1 MPICRLF
8 SLSKIVFT
16 GLLIAGGPSALWAQT
31 AALSA
36 VPQRVASLNLCADQL
51 LLALAPERVASL
63 SPFARDPAMSYLAAE
78 AARHPANGG
87 HGETMIID
95 RPNLALTGP
104 YDGRARRE
112 LLAAHGVEAM
122 VLPPWRSLE
131 DGKSAIAKV
140 AARLGASARGD
151 ALNAEI
157 DGALV
162 MSRDIA
168 RETASGPR
176 TVLPLQTR
184 GYTPGEASLTAE
196 LLRHMGLVPYQQTIG
211 LKDGGFVRLEQL
223 VANPPDY
230 LLLSRESAQAFDQG
244 SSLLIH
250 PALARVVPQ
259 ERRLVVPSPLLTC
272 EGPSTPAAIAA
283 LASEVRTKVR

>member
-1 MPICRLF
+1 MPMCRHSFLAR
-8 SLSKIVFT
+8 LTLAI
-16 GLLIAGGPSALWAQT
+16 LLLAGGTIAAWAQ
-31 AALSA
+31 SA
-36 VPQRVASLNLCADQL
+36 PPPRRVASLNLCADQL

-87 HGETMIID
+87 HGETMILE
-95 RPNLALTGP
+95 RPDLALTGP

-112 LLAAHGVEAM
+112 LMTAHGITAL
-122 VLPPWRSLE
+122 VLPPWRSLA
-131 DGKSAIAKV
+131 DGKSVITQV
-140 AARLGASARGD
+140 AARLGASARGE

-157 DGALV
+157 DGALE
-162 MSRDIA
+162 MSHGIA
-168 RETASGPR
+168 RETAPAPR
-176 TVLPLQTR
+176 TVLALQTR
-184 GYTPGEASLTAE
+184 GYTPGDASLTAE
-196 LLRHMGLVPYQQTIG
+196 LLRHMGLVPYQQTLG

-230 LLLSRESAQAFDQG
+230 LLLSRESAKAFDQG

-250 PALARVVPQ
+250 PALVRVVPL

-283 LASEVRTKVR
+283 MAAEIRAKVR